1 MEYSSLDLRK
11 SSCPKVVLQAFHL
24 SQAYVIFFVHFD
36 PNWWI
41 YNRIAMMKEPYSLC
55 HPWMSRKLLPILF
68 SSEGLSLMFQCRTES
83 QLRTYITSQFLPNAP
98 KSDIDKLFTLYPGD
112 ITKGSPFD
120 TGILNAL
127 TPQYKRIAAILGDVV
142 FQSPRRFFLQNRTS
156 TQNTW
161 SFCRSIILTC
171 HSLVECWT
179 SCSQWVGV
187 WRHCQYWDR

>member
-1 MEYSSLDLRK
+1 
-11 SSCPKVVLQAFHL
+11 
-24 SQAYVIFFVHFD
+24 
-36 PNWWI
+36 
-41 YNRIAMMKEPYSLC
+41 
-55 HPWMSRKLLPILF
+55 
-68 SSEGLSLMFQCRTES
+68 MFQCRTES

-98 KSDIDKLFTLYPGD
+98 KSDIDRLFTLYPGD

-142 FQSPRRFFLQNRTS
+142 FQSPRRFFLQNRKS

-171 HSLVECWT
+171 HSLVEC
-179 SCSQWVGV
+179 
-187 WRHCQYWDR
+187 